1 MSLPTPRL
9 VRWNSEFSN
18 TSTGD
23 TVRPSSPNFSWTIDN
38 SDLFLRLYNSRTPF
52 SSKLTGDEFEQLFY
66 NDGRKLFNDDRASV
80 LNNDSSYSTVE
91 LTFDKRVSFVQT
103 TKVPGV
109 QDPKTGQVVNNNGTL
124 TSSNPFMYPIL
135 LVTKVYLQ
143 SIVFY
148 QPATL
153 TLVYRI
159 T

>member
-1 MSLPTPRL
+1 MS
-9 VRWNSEFSN
+9 SQN
-18 TSTGD
+18 TCTGD
-23 TVRPSSPNFSWTIDN
+23 TVQASPNFSWTIDN

-91 LTFDKRVSFVQT
+91 PAFDKRVSFVQT

-124 TSSNPFMYPIL
+124 TSSNPL
-135 LVTKVYLQ
+135 LVSNTPSNKGVPTVN
-143 SIVFY
+143 SFY
-148 QPATL
+148 QPL
-153 TLVYRI
+153 QR
-159 T
+159 